1 MPAWGEVVKIEIL
14 ILELELGAEVEGSSP
29 KVYTQI
35 RIGIEGLMD
44 HVPLAS
50 RQCHVVSPV
59 GLQQLPAVFPIP
71 LEISEILQTNFF
83 SFPTLHELMND

>member
-1 MPAWGEVVKIEIL
+1 MPAWGEVVKIETL
-14 ILELELGAEVEGSSP
+14 ILELELGAEGEGSSP

-44 HVPLAS
+44 HVPLAL
-50 RQCHVVSPV
+50 RQCHVFSPV

-71 LEISEILQTNFF
+71 LEISEILRTQNF
-83 SFPTLHELMND
+83 SFATLHELMND